1 MLAMMIKQTDRRA
14 PSSRPSPA
22 PVADEALPRRTPS
35 MLRRYVRLLSGVL
48 LLVVA
53 LGGIALELVLVTNLR
68 DRLSHLVPASLHT
81 ALIVVLD
88 GVAGL
93 WVLAVV
99 LGCLVIG
106 VMSLAL
112 VFTRR
117 D

>member
-1 MLAMMIKQTDRRA
+1 MMTKQTDRRA
-14 PSSRPSPA
+14 PTSRPSPA
-22 PVADEALPRRTPS
+22 PVADEAMSRRAPS
-35 MLRRYVRLLSGVL
+35 MLRRYMRLLSGLL

-68 DRLSHLVPASLHT
+68 DGLSHLVPASLHT

-93 WVLAVV
+93 WVLAIV

-117 D
+117 G

>member
-1 MLAMMIKQTDRRA
+1 MMTDQTDRRA
-14 PSSRPSPA
+14 PSSRPSSVHAADQTDETMPRPA
-22 PVADEALPRRTPS
+22 PS
-35 MLRRYVRLLSGVL
+35 MLRFVRLFGGLL

-53 LGGIALELVLVTNLR
+53 LGGIALELILVTNLR
-68 DRLSHLVPASLHT
+68 DALNHLVPASAQT
-81 ALIVVLD
+81 ALVVVLD

-99 LGCLVIG
+99 LGCLLIA

-117 D
+117 G